1 MAPSSTPTK
10 LLKVE
15 IMRAEAAR
23 KQKEME
29 EAILAAEIEEAK
41 ER

>member
-10 LLKVE
+10 LSRVE
-15 IMRAEAAR
+15 IMRAEAAC

-29 EAILAAEIEEAK
+29 EAILVAKIEEAK